1 MTGGRSKGKERM
13 KFDVIINPAA
23 AGGETMVLWQRLIP
37 LFAGCEI
44 TEHYSSKEDPIE
56 AISSRITSSGKD
68 VFLIVI
74 GGDGTINDAV
84 NGIADFEHTRFA
96 FLPCG
101 SANDLAKDLISD
113 RSAEEL
119 VQSILQGE
127 IRRDMDVGEVI
138 FHNEVNR
145 ADLFANTFD
154 PTEFREERRRRFNVS
169 AGMGWDAEICEKVM
183 VSKFKKPLSFLHLG
197 KLVYIAEAIRTISA
211 MKKFHCTLTLEDG
224 EVFDVPSCMFTA
236 IMNHRFEGGG
246 FMFAP
251 EAKDDDGQLDLC
263 IAGNLSA
270 LDFFALFPLAYSGKH
285 VGRREVFLKKASSL
299 RIESDVPV
307 WVHTDGEVQ
316 AQSTDITVRIL
327 PEKLHLLF

>member
-1 MTGGRSKGKERM
+1 MTDEGTIRKGRM
-13 KFDVIINPAA
+13 KIDVIINPAA
-23 AGGETMVLWQRLIP
+23 AGGETTVLWQRLIP

-56 AISSRITSSGKD
+56 AIAERITSGGKE

-84 NGIADFEHTRFA
+84 NGIADFARTRFA

-101 SANDLAKDLISD
+101 SANDLAKDLVSD

-127 IRRDMDVGEVI
+127 KRRDMDVGEVI

-145 ADLFANTFD
+145 ADLFANQFD
-154 PTEFREERRRRFNVS
+154 PRVFREERRRRFNVS

-183 VSKFKKPLSFLHLG
+183 VSRFKKPLNFLHLG

-211 MKKFHCTLTLEDG
+211 MKKFHCTLTMEDG

-246 FMFAP
+246 FMFGP
-251 EAKDDDGQLDLC
+251 EAKDDDGLLDLC
-263 IAGNLSA
+263 IAGDLSA
-270 LDFFALFPLAYSGKH
+270 FDFFCLFPLAYSGKH
-285 VGRREVFLKKASSL
+285 VGRKEVFMKKASSL